1 MTGVFTHILG
11 TLAVIAVTLAVIT
24 VFQGVADYYCLEATR
39 VQLREVVEAVGRGVV
54 EAVSLHTIGGGS
66 VTVMELKMP
75 LRISGMSYTVRIR
88 GESSGVV
95 ELVGTLSNLNYTR
108 TIVLPNFGEG
118 VVEAVEGPVTLEC
131 SGVELEVSDNVRMPL
146 SGRVYVVIL
155 REGEKSLLG
164 FMQGDLTVEEIDAI
178 SSGACSWGG

>member
-1 MTGVFTHILG
+1 M
-11 TLAVIAVTLAVIT
+11 
-24 VFQGVADYYCLEATR
+24 
-39 VQLREVVEAVGRGVV
+39 
-54 EAVSLHTIGGGS
+54 
-66 VTVMELKMP
+66 
-75 LRISGMSYTVRIR
+75 RIR
-88 GESSGVV
+88 DESGGVV
-95 ELVGTLSNLNYTR
+95 ELVGTLSDLNYTR

-164 FMQGDLTVEEIDAI
+164 FMQGDLTMEEIDAI